1 MEVNVL
7 AERRAELVSLAERR
21 GVDWQPLV
29 KGLPDEGLPDEDGLM
44 VAALATLLGID
55 VVQAFDPESSAEQLA
70 LRSERV
76 RVEHELRD
84 ELSYRSTDLA
94 AAERV
99 SRGITPEEDL
109 GAR

>member
-21 GVDWQPLV
+21 GVDWQPQV
-29 KGLPDEGLPDEDGLM
+29 AGFPDEDGVM

-55 VVQAFDPESSAEQLA
+55 VLQAFDPESSTEELA
-70 LRSERV
+70 LRAERV

-84 ELSYRSTDLA
+84 ELAYRSAGLA

-99 SRGITPEEDL
+99 REEGSPSEEDL
-109 GAR
+109 GGR